1 MNGALFLRNLGAI
14 ALIASASTRLCAQ
27 STEPVPAVHIVYM
40 GGNDCPPCVNWRR
53 FELPKLEKS
62 EEFKAVR
69 FSHVR
74 KSVESYVPA
83 EMFLPPEVK
92 PLKAKLDSACS
103 SGGSPQTAIFV
114 NGEVYDYFWGT
125 RSAEEVVAMLASIRT
140 GTPYPFQRCLKLES
154 RKCVVKG

>member
-1 MNGALFLRNLGAI
+1 MSAQPFRRAAAI
-14 ALIASASTRLCAQ
+14 ALIALSLAHSSVRSA
-27 STEPVPAVHIVYM
+27 EPAPIVHIVYM

-62 EEFKAVR
+62 EEFKAIR
-69 FSHVR
+69 FSYVR
-74 KSVESYVPA
+74 KTVESYVPPTL
-83 EMFLPPEVK
+83 FLPEEVK

-125 RSAEEVVAMLASIRT
+125 RSAEEIVAMLAAIRS
-140 GTPYPFQRCLKLES
+140 GTTYPFQRCLKLE
-154 RKCVVKG
+154 RRECAVKG